1 MSRCDSAAMV
11 ENTSELLPE
20 PETPVKTVRRR
31 LGSSTLTSLRLFSR
45 APWTRIRSWL
55 SAAWGTAAG
64 VTGLLGMVIVS
75 PCQLASSHVTR
86 PWAGHQPSRWR
97 SPGPHRL
104 DPAVPAAAPSGGRRS
119 AGGDGRDRW
128 HGATLVEGYDTGF
141 SIPDRSPGGP
151 TDVQLMPSVGPPR
164 AGRYGAPGSSP
175 RRAARALARAW
186 AHAPS
191 MIGTAV
197 SPIRSTA
204 KVMSVF
210 PR

>member
-1 MSRCDSAAMV
+1 
-11 ENTSELLPE
+11 
-20 PETPVKTVRRR
+20 
-31 LGSSTLTSLRLFSR
+31 
-45 APWTRIRSWL
+45 
-55 SAAWGTAAG
+55 
-64 VTGLLGMVIVS
+64 IVS

-141 SIPDRSPGGP
+141 SIPDRTPGGP

-204 KVMSVF
+204 KVMSVLDRKSTRLNASHVTISYAVF
-210 PR
+210 CSTHNTADT